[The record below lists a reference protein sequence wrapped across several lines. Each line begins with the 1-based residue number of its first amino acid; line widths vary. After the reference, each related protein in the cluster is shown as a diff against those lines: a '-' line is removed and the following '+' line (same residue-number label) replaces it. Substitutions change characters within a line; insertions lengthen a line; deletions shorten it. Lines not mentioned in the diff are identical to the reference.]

1 MGGMDR
7 ALPVDMAIIT
17 AASRVMWLEV
27 TATVTE
33 DRMGATSGMGLRVG
47 VKGTLP
53 TSPTPNTDNVNIS
66 KKGASWHNWVGL
78 IAGKRGE

>member
-33 DRMGATSGMGLRVG
+33 DRMGATSGMGLRAG

-66 KKGASWHNWVGL
+66 KKRCIMAELG
-78 IAGKRGE
+78 